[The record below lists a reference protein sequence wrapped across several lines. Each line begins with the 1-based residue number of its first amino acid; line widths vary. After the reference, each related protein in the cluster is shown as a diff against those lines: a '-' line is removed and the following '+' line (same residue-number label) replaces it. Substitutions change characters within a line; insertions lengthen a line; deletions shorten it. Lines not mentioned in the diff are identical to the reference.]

1 MEDPFYESLH
11 AALGEE
17 AEGKLRASDAWSI
30 VGKPPGMRTQDDNER
45 MGDAM
50 KRLGFERGQ
59 RRFGAGPEIAYIRGD
74 GARQIVF
81 NLGSGGEPPF

>member
-1 MEDPFYESLH
+1 
-11 AALGEE
+11 
-17 AEGKLRASDAWSI
+17 
-30 VGKPPGMRTQDDNER
+30 MRPQDDNER
-45 MGDAM
+45 LGDAM